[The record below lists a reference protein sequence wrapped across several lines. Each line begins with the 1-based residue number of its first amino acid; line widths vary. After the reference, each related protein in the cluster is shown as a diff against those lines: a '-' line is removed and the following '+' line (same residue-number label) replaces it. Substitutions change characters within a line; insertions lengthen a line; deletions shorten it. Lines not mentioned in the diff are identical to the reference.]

1 MDNNPIIANPI
12 ILVLIN
18 YVNPYV
24 DALND
29 YILYNVL
36 NNTVFW
42 LSIHVIYLSKF
53 YASFLSGNNSNYI
66 NYNPDWIY
74 TVNRNNSCYK
84 FLKHIEYVDELD
96 ASLCTLRFWY
106 CIYVALKYALVHW
119 PSTIWLTYN

>member
-36 NNTVFW
+36 NNTVF
-42 LSIHVIYLSKF
+42 
-53 YASFLSGNNSNYI
+53 
-66 NYNPDWIY
+66 
-74 TVNRNNSCYK
+74 
-84 FLKHIEYVDELD
+84 
-96 ASLCTLRFWY
+96 
-106 CIYVALKYALVHW
+106 
-119 PSTIWLTYN
+119 